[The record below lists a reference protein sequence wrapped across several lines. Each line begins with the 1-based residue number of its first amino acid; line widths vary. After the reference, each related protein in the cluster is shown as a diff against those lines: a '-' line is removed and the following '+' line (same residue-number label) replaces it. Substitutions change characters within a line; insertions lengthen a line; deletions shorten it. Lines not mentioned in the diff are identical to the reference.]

1 MIAIGGAIGTG
12 LFFGAAKSIQL
23 TGPSIVLSYLIGGG
37 VMYVIMRALGEMTVY
52 EPNFGAYSHYAYKY
66 VGDYL
71 GFVSGWFAW
80 FEYTIVCMLEVT
92 AVAVFLDYW
101 LPGIPHWIT
110 ISAILAIFFVINM
123 LNVKVFGEFEFW
135 FAGIKVA
142 TIILMILFSIYLI
155 FFDKFTNTAAI
166 NNIKTTLNSNIFP
179 AGIFGFLSS
188 MVLVIFSFGGAQ
200 FLGIAAADAE
210 DIPNTVPKAVR
221 GVVARIIIFY
231 VGTFMAV
238 LCLYPWQ
245 KLNSNVSPFV
255 DVFDK
260 IGLHMAAKIMS
271 IVVITAALSAY
282 NSCLYSAIRM
292 LANLGR
298 HKSAPAFLARVDKNN
313 VPKNA
318 LYVTSFIVV
327 LTVIINYIFPEHAII
342 YLIGITT
349 ASVIITWTTIIIC
362 HLGFRRK
369 VSIEL
374 INYKLPL
381 FPYLNY
387 IALAI
392 MFSVVIVM
400 FFMPDMRDA
409 VYFMPIW
416 ITIVTVFYVINKNLK
431 SKTVL

>member
-12 LFFGAAKSIQL
+12 LFFGAAKSLAL
-23 TGPSIVLSYLIGGG
+23 TGPSIILSYLIGGI
-37 VMYVIMRALGEMTVY
+37 VMYVIMRALGELTVH

-101 LPGIPHWIT
+101 FPGVPHWIT
-110 ISAILAIFFVINM
+110 ISVILSIFFAINM
-123 LNVKVFGEFEFW
+123 LNVRVFGEFEFW

-142 TIILMILFSIYLI
+142 TIILMILFAGYFI
-155 FFDKFTNTAAI
+155 FFDKLTNAEAI
-166 NNIKTTLNSNIFP
+166 ENIKGAVNNNIFP
-179 AGIFGFLSS
+179 SGIFGFLSS

-221 GVVARIIIFY
+221 GVVIRIMVFY
-231 VGTFMAV
+231 VGTFIAI

-245 KLNSNVSPFV
+245 KLNTDVSPFV
-255 DVFDK
+255 NVFDK

-271 IVVITAALSAY
+271 IVIITAALSAY

-298 HKSAPAFLARVDKNN
+298 HKSAPAFLAKVDKNN

-318 LYVTSFIVV
+318 LYATSVIVV
-327 LTVIINYIFPEHAII
+327 LTVIFNYVFPQHAII

-349 ASVIITWTTIIIC
+349 ASIIITWTTIILC
-362 HLGFRRK
+362 HLGFRKK
-369 VSIEL
+369 VPLETIG
-374 INYKLPL
+374 YKLP
-381 FPYLNY
+381 FSPYLNY
-387 IALAI
+387 VALAI
-392 MFSVVIVM
+392 MLMVVVVM
-400 FFMPDMRDA
+400 FFMPDMRGA

-416 ITIVTVFYVINKNLK
+416 ISVVTAFYFIQKAVKK
-431 SKTVL
+431 